1 MHMIEVESYIKE
13 HLEADFSHSVCP
25 DCMKNLYPEYYT
37 HMLMHLTKVYPFCIM
52 ASCEGQDS
60 RERCRSFGGNSLPT
74 LPAGSTWRKAD
85 GRMDLCVR
93 TVAAGSIG

>member
-1 MHMIEVESYIKE
+1 MAKRTFAKSTGLIKLDYGVAPKKTE
-13 HLEADFSHSVCP
+13 LKTA
-25 DCMKNLYPEYYT
+25 KNKIY
-37 HMLMHLTKVYPFCIM
+37 MLMHLTKVYPFCSI
-52 ASCEGQDS
+52 ASCEGQDF